1 MKSMSAHVPVP
12 REPEAGVESLARL
25 APDVESYT
33 AAPHRAG
40 RAAARRRRESP
51 NGHAEWVRQVRR
63 ELSPTVAAPAVG
75 ALLLTILISGAL
87 AAASSPVL
95 LSPVVQRLVAALPG
109 RLRRGVT
116 PTEQ

>member
-1 MKSMSAHVPVP
+1 VVQQATVV
-12 REPEAGVESLARL
+12 
-25 APDVESYT
+25 
-33 AAPHRAG
+33 
-40 RAAARRRRESP
+40 ARRTP
-51 NGHAEWVRQVRR
+51 A
-63 ELSPTVAAPAVG
+63 LSAPAVG

-95 LSPVVQRLVAALPG
+95 LSPVVHRLLAALPG